1 MSKKLN
7 VLKRIIFFLFIIIA
21 FYFLKHYIYD
31 NWEVIKNE
39 KILFKWNF
47 LFFSC
52 ISSFLAWW
60 IVAISWKYLIRK
72 LGFSLNLKQSYI
84 SITLP
89 QLGKFIPGK
98 VWSIIGIQYYC
109 EKFGIQKNV
118 ALYCAILSAVSMLI
132 ASAFFSFFYIIY
144 IGKTY
149 LGSYTVV
156 CVVLLFTFGSI
167 IIHPKIF
174 ARFMNLFLKVFK
186 KHVDTINLPAK
197 YFAIYMGFQF
207 ISCFFLGL
215 SYAFFS
221 MSLINIDINV
231 FFRILFCFISAS
243 IIGDIAIFAPSGIG
257 VREGALMILLSK
269 DILPANLL
277 IIVFGGRLWGTML
290 QLLSVGFAA
299 LLNLLLNNQSGKKF

>member
-1 MSKKLN
+1 
-7 VLKRIIFFLFIIIA
+7 
-21 FYFLKHYIYD
+21 
-31 NWEVIKNE
+31 
-39 KILFKWNF
+39 
-47 LFFSC
+47 
-52 ISSFLAWW
+52 
-60 IVAISWKYLIRK
+60 
-72 LGFSLNLKQSYI
+72 
-84 SITLP
+84 
-89 QLGKFIPGK
+89 
-98 VWSIIGIQYYC
+98 
-109 EKFGIQKNV
+109 
-118 ALYCAILSAVSMLI
+118 
-132 ASAFFSFFYIIY
+132 
-144 IGKTY
+144 
-149 LGSYTVV
+149 
-156 CVVLLFTFGSI
+156 
-167 IIHPKIF
+167 
-174 ARFMNLFLKVFK
+174 MNLFLKVFK